1 MVPEVKPVLAAQLAE
16 RVESGAGGN
25 WAHGKA
31 MGRVSGEGDQGARG
45 GGGEGERD
53 GDRSTTI
60 FMDCRTHLANSD
72 SSLKATMISSW
83 VLSSGFFFWVQYMA
97 ASACSYIRLH
107 SGNLATLYSKWSI
120 VVGAC
125 AVALQVE
132 QQFS

>member
-72 SSLKATMISSW
+72 SS
-83 VLSSGFFFWVQYMA
+83 A
-97 ASACSYIRLH
+97 ARFCV
-107 SGNLATLYSKWSI
+107 NLRRWHLAGGGRADEEEAPK
-120 VVGAC
+120 
-125 AVALQVE
+125 
-132 QQFS
+132 